1 MKWIGQ
7 HIWNFVSRFRNDVY
21 LEDLEASSGTSALVV
36 DAQGKVHINT
46 GLATGG
52 GSEYVSLPVRFEE
65 AVSKGDPVY
74 ISGYH
79 GSVGPVIVAKADTSS
94 ASHMPAF
101 GLADADY
108 TQNSTGHAISI
119 GNLQDIDTSD
129 YSVGDTLYV
138 ASGGGL
144 TNVKPTG
151 TNLIQN
157 VATVSR
163 SNANNGQ
170 LEVVAT
176 GRTND
181 VPAPLYI
188 DHANQR
194 VGIGTSSPTA
204 RLHVESVDDAVI
216 RLKSTDNKAYIA
228 LSDNDTDGYI
238 SSENGK
244 LSLGANTG
252 VNANNLNIDLSN
264 NNVGIGTSSPSEK
277 LEVTGYAKASTG
289 FRAGNYTILSENG
302 NETSLSNSAYYPMFF
317 KTNNSVRMTI
327 SNAGSV
333 GIGTT
338 SPSEKLHVVGDL
350 KIQTNADAGVIH
362 FGDTSDETKIVG
374 YDSSDS
380 NTRFDFFTS
389 GSKKLTILDSGNVGI
404 GTDSPS
410 ANLEIGSD
418 GAGEKTLKIHSDT
431 ANSYFE
437 IESLGNIARLKATN
451 NTNLMLRS
459 DGGGG
464 YITNWT
470 NGAERMRITSAGNV
484 GIGINN
490 PAYVLDTHSGTTNV
504 AARFKSGDNQA
515 WISVQDDDS
524 GTYGALFG
532 TDSDAG
538 HDIILADSSANKRLV
553 INGSGQVGIGT
564 SSPGVKLHVQSADQ
578 NVARIE
584 RTSGSGYTVFDIKD
598 GVGTTGNS
606 VILFSDTLASNGS
619 INYEHADDSMRFG
632 TAGNE
637 AIRIDNSGNVGIGTT
652 SPSSKLH
659 VDGNIV
665 STGQVN
671 GTTLY
676 GNHPDGNGL
685 SLKLGRSDNS
695 NYWEFNHAGN
705 DLRIYNTATSGS
717 HILFGVNAGGTAKAN
732 NVGIGTAT
740 PSEKLEVAGNIKVGD
755 GYLLSA
761 GSGLDLRLKHDGTDS
776 FIFNE
781 TGDLYIQNKADDKHI
796 IFQADDGSGGVD
808 EYFRVHGGAEIVLF
822 SKEARFADNVK
833 LKLGTGPDFELY
845 HNGTS
850 SVIQDLTGDLYC
862 RTWAGSMIFE
872 QNQNDGDIIF
882 KSDDGSGGTTP
893 YLTVD
898 GSAEQ
903 TRFFKAT
910 RHTDGIKA
918 NFGNGDDLQ
927 ISHDGSDSYINNFTG
942 SLVIRNNTDDSD
954 ILFQSDDGSGGLA
967 TYLTIDGS
975 AVANKFSEKVQIYK
989 VDATANPRL
998 SIGRQ
1003 AQESINF
1010 DVEDRTARIYHRQDE
1025 TTGDHVLKLTVDSDT
1040 SDNKKIHLGFRDA
1053 DGSNESTKFTIN
1065 QDGNVGIGTTAPSE
1079 KLHVAGNIKLSGNL
1093 DIGGSLQKQIQVFPM
1108 NFVDDLG
1115 TAKHF
1120 MPFVTANEQ
1129 TVNYQEEAAM
1139 VMPADGRVV
1148 SVTVHYAQMHGAA
1161 SDITVGIE
1169 TSPCGQSYTNAW
1181 TIEETETISASAD
1194 DDHHVFHF
1202 AFDNAKHFEST
1213 DKMALSIQQS
1223 VDLQN
1228 ANRFFWVT
1236 AVIEYDWSTYLGGTS
1251 AEYPTTP

>member
-1 MKWIGQ
+1 L
-7 HIWNFVSRFRNDVY
+7 FRV
-21 LEDLEASSGTSALVV
+21 E
-36 DAQGKVHINT
+36 
-46 GLATGG
+46 G
-52 GSEYVSLPVRFEE
+52 GSVVNVESNFAYGVINQTTDNYSTALKLRFIDNTLMVWDIDNNDYKAFRGSYPVTTDFND
-65 AVSKGDPVY
+65 GN
-74 ISGYH
+74 GGTYH
-79 GSVGPVIVAKADTSS
+79 KVG
-94 ASHMPAF
+94 MAF
-101 GLADADY
+101 GDLF
-108 TQNSTGHAISI
+108 
-119 GNLQDIDTSD
+119 
-129 YSVGDTLYV
+129 
-138 ASGGGL
+138 GGGL
-144 TNVKPTG
+144 DSTAFWKIDKFEVKMLSSAATLAAATKSYVDAGNFGVGITNPTSKFHVVGDARIQGNLTVNG
-151 TNLIQN
+151 TYTQIDTDVNTTEQWL
-157 VATVSR
+157 V
-163 SNANNGQ
+163 
-170 LEVVAT
+170 
-176 GRTND
+176 TND
-181 VPAPLYI
+181 GTGPAAVINQKGSEDIFDVQDDGTSVFYI
-188 DHANQR
+188 EDGGQI
-194 VGIGTSSPTA
+194 GIGTTSPTA
-204 RLHVESVDDAVI
+204 RLHVESADDVVV

-228 LSDNDTDGYI
+228 LSDNDTNGYI

-264 NNVGIGTSSPSEK
+264 SNVGIGTSSPSEK

-289 FRAGNYTILSENG
+289 FKAGNYTILNESG
-302 NETSLSNSAYYPMFF
+302 NETSLGNSAYYPMFF

-553 INGSGQVGIGT
+553 INGSGHVGIGT
-564 SSPGVKLHVQSADQ
+564 TSPDSLLHVSADVSSGGVTNTGTITIEGRPAGYLGDDIATIDFHNTGVKYADI
-578 NVARIE
+578 RME
-584 RTSGSGYTVFDIKD
+584 RGNAANDSQLVFS
-598 GVGTTGNS
+598 T
-606 VILFSDTLASNGS
+606 SDTGTLNDALI
-619 INYEHADDSMRFG
+619 INEV
-632 TAGNE
+632 
-637 AIRIDNSGNVGIGTT
+637 GNVGIGTT
-652 SPSSKLH
+652 
-659 VDGNIV
+659 
-665 STGQVN
+665 
-671 GTTLY
+671 
-676 GNHPDGNGL
+676 
-685 SLKLGRSDNS
+685 
-695 NYWEFNHAGN
+695 
-705 DLRIYNTATSGS
+705 
-717 HILFGVNAGGTAKAN
+717 
-732 NVGIGTAT
+732 T
-740 PSEKLEVAGNIKVGD
+740 PSEKLEVNGNIKVGD
-755 GYLLSA
+755 G
-761 GSGLDLRLKHDGTDS
+761 
-776 FIFNE
+776 N
-781 TGDLYIQNKADDKHI
+781 
-796 IFQADDGSGGVD
+796 
-808 EYFRVHGGAEIVLF
+808 
-822 SKEARFADNVK
+822 EARFGADND
-833 LKLGTGPDFELY
+833 LRIY
-845 HNGTS
+845 HNGTNS
-850 SVIQDLTGDLYC
+850 NIENFTGTLQIVQTVD
-862 RTWAGSMIFE
+862 
-872 QNQNDGDIIF
+872 DDDITF
-882 KSDDGSGGTTP
+882 RCDDGSGGTTP
-893 YLTVD
+893 
-898 GSAEQ
+898 
-903 TRFFKAT
+903 
-910 RHTDGIKA
+910 
-918 NFGNGDDLQ
+918 
-927 ISHDGSDSYINNFTG
+927 
-942 SLVIRNNTDDSD
+942 
-954 ILFQSDDGSGGLA
+954 
-967 TYLTIDGS
+967 YLTIDGS

-998 SIGRQ
+998 SLGRQ
-1003 AQESINF
+1003 AEESINF

-1025 TTGDHVLKLTVDSDT
+1025 TTGNHVLKLTVDSDT
-1040 SDNKKIHLGFRDA
+1040 SDTKDIHLGFRDA
-1053 DGSNESTKFTIN
+1053 DGSNESIKFTV
-1065 QDGNVGIGTTAPSE
+1065 DESGNVGVGTTDPSE
-1079 KLHVAGNIKLSGNL
+1079 KLHVAGNIKVADNNELRVGTGNDLRFTHTGTGSYIDNYTGNL
-1093 DIGGSLQKQIQVFPM
+1093 SIRNFADDSDILFQSDDGSGGVETYFFLDGGSVATQFNKNTLHPDGVKARFGSSADMYINHDGTNSYIENETGNLYILNRSDDKDIVLQSDDGSGGLATYLQLDGSSVRTRAFKDVNFDDSVQATFGASSDLKIYHDGSNSYIKDGGTGNLRIAGQSVDILNPDANEFKARFKDNAEVELYYDNSKKFETTSTGVEVTGNISLTGSVQKQIQVFPM

-1115 TAKHF
+1115 TDKHF
-1120 MPFVTANEQ
+1120 MPFVTNTEQ

-1236 AVIEYDWSTYLGGTS
+1236 AVIEYDWSTFLGGTS
-1251 AEYPTTP
+1251 AEYTTTP